1 MMLRFLLSVLLML
14 TPTIARAEWN
24 KATSN
29 HFIIYGEMNNE
40 RLRNFTERIEKFD
53 GLMRILT
60 GQGKETSPN
69 KLVLF
74 LVRDVAAVQRLVGKA
89 RGNIA
94 GFYSPSIAGSI
105 AVVPKTGGGSE
116 ADLSSDIVLFHE
128 YAHHF
133 MLQYFAAGYPAWYV
147 EGFAEYYS
155 TTEFRKDGSIA
166 VGMPAN
172 HRAYSLLTLPAYP
185 LTKMFAADAVKMSE
199 AETASFYGQ
208 SWLLTHYLRFE
219 PSRKGQLT
227 TYLKAFATGV
237 PAEKA
242 ASDAF
247 GDTAKLQVDLKRYL
261 QAKKMSYQQLRGLP
275 IPVPTIEIAPVNATE
290 SALMPLYI
298 RYMNGANGQ
307 AEVDS
312 FVVDARIT
320 AAKHPGEARALELLA
335 EGELDAEMFD
345 AASKANDALLAQRPT
360 DARALLRRARI
371 AAAIMRDTDK
381 YPGGWK
387 AIRSLI
393 VKANRAAPNDPFPL
407 SEYYNA
413 FQGEGMKPPTIAADG
428 LNRAL
433 ELAPQAPSLR
443 FAYANYLIRSDKR
456 TEARAVLAPLL
467 NHPHSPSIR
476 DTARAMLEPSGPVI
490 PAVDESKYH
499 DQANLLPARSP

>member
-1 MMLRFLLSVLLML
+1 MILRILLFILLIT
-14 TPTIARAEWN
+14 TPVIALAEWHR
-24 KATSN
+24 ATSD
-29 HFIIYGEMNNE
+29 HFIIYGEMSSE
-40 RLRNFTERIEKFD
+40 RLRNFTERVEKFD
-53 GLMRILT
+53 GLMRVLT

-69 KLVLF
+69 KLILF

-105 AVVPKTGGGSE
+105 AVVPKTGGGNE
-116 ADLSSDIVLFHE
+116 ADLNSDIVLFHE

-172 HRAYSLLTLPAYP
+172 HRAYSLLTLPTYP
-185 LTKMFAADAVKMSE
+185 LTKMFAADAVKRSE
-199 AETASFYGQ
+199 TETASFYGQ

-247 GDTAKLQVDLKRYL
+247 GDTATLQVELKRYL
-261 QAKKMSYQQLRGLP
+261 QARKMSYQQLRGLP
-275 IPVPTIEIAPVNATE
+275 MPVPTINITPVNGAE

-307 AEVDS
+307 SEVDS
-312 FVVDARIT
+312 FVLDARIA
-320 AAKHPGEARALELLA
+320 AAKYPGEARALELLA
-335 EGELDAEMFD
+335 EGELDAEQFD
-345 AASKANDALLAQRPT
+345 AATKANDALLVQRPT
-360 DARALLRRARI
+360 EARALLRRARI
-371 AAAIMRDTDK
+371 AAAVMRDNDK

-387 AIRSLI
+387 AIRTLI
-393 VKANRAAPNDPFPL
+393 VKANRAAPDDPFPL

-413 FQGEGMKPPTIAADG
+413 FQGEGIRPPTIAADG
-428 LNRAL
+428 LYRAL
-433 ELAPQAPSLR
+433 ELAPQVPNLR
-443 FAYANYLIRSDKR
+443 FAYANYLMRTDKR
-456 TEARAVLAPLL
+456 ADARAVLAPLL
-467 NHPHSPSIR
+467 NHPHSPGIR
-476 DTARAMLEPSGPVI
+476 DAARAMLEPSGPAI
-490 PAVDESKYH
+490 PPVKESETTTGKTK
-499 DQANLLPARSP
+499 